1 MCFGEIKVRE
11 VNEAAFEDTKEVSV
25 ENINARHAENNI
37 NNNNGDTT
45 KHDGSNGNI
54 NLDSI
59 KSGGTMGEFPQNMEE
74 SKLTDMEGDVECNID
89 TEDKLDL
96 GMDFLYG
103 SDEGD
108 VRNFGPHVD
117 QELGQ
122 IDGAN
127 ERSVTKY

>member
-1 MCFGEIKVRE
+1 
-11 VNEAAFEDTKEVSV
+11 
-25 ENINARHAENNI
+25 
-37 NNNNGDTT
+37 
-45 KHDGSNGNI
+45 
-54 NLDSI
+54 
-59 KSGGTMGEFPQNMEE
+59 MEE

-89 TEDKLDL
+89 TEDKLDM

-108 VRNFGPHVD
+108 VRDFGPHVD

-127 ERSVTKY
+127 EGSVWKSVRYGISKDWIQRIRDFLE